1 MKDISEES
9 ESVLGVGWYR
19 REQWAL
25 LLSSSADRDEL
36 EDTYDEWL
44 TSAEKTVAELQATGA
59 NPRKI
64 DIDMEEMISW
74 AQGKGVRL
82 DGDARS
88 EFIAIQTRENDLAG
102 E

>member
-1 MKDISEES
+1 MT
-9 ESVLGVGWYR
+9 
-19 REQWAL
+19 EQWAL

-36 EDTYDEWL
+36 EETYDEWL
-44 TSAEKTVAELQATGA
+44 TSAEKTVAELQATGV

-74 AQGKGVRL
+74 VQGKGVILNGETR
-82 DGDARS
+82 A
-88 EFIAIQTRENDLAG
+88 EFIAMKTRESNLAG